1 MFMISIGFRVTWS
14 PSVHGELRP
23 ETVVDVAGDCV
34 LPEDMWP
41 VSSAGSNAGFPGT
54 NSPFCRAPI

>member
-1 MFMISIGFRVTWS
+1 MFMISIGFWCRGTWS

-41 VSSAGSNAGFPGT
+41 VSSAGSNARFPGT
-54 NSPFCRAPI
+54 SSPS